1 MSSLIEIGGVAVHQD
16 VNGRYS
22 LNDLHKAAGGE
33 RRHEPS
39 FFLANQQTT
48 DLVSELETTGNPVVK
63 KEGRNGGTFV
73 CKEIVY
79 AYAMWISPKFHLQ
92 VIRTFDDVA
101 SGKLRPA
108 DQTIEAAKLFKP
120 MFQIARMI
128 GCDKQ
133 AAAISANQ
141 AVQAVAG
148 TNLLALMG
156 QTHIEAANQDALYFT
171 PTELGKRI
179 NTSARG
185 VNLLLAEAGLQMKRG
200 DVWEATEEGKA
211 FARIYDTGKRHGSGV
226 PIQQIKW
233 SASVL
238 SLLGKENEAA

>member
-1 MSSLIEIGGVAVHQD
+1 MSPLLKIGDFVVHQD
-16 VNGRYS
+16 SHGRHS
-22 LNDLHKAAGGE
+22 LNDLHHAAGNE

-39 FFLANQQTT
+39 EFLSNLQTKE
-48 DLVSELETTGNPVVK
+48 LVSELKTTGIPVVK

-92 VIRTFDDVA
+92 VIRTFDQLATGQLSPQIKVM
-101 SGKLRPA
+101 
-108 DQTIEAAKLFKP
+108 EAAKLFKP
-120 MFQIARMI
+120 VFQIARMI

-141 AVQAVAG
+141 AVQKVAG

-156 QTHIEAANQDALYFT
+156 QTHIEAENQDTLYFT
-171 PTELGKRI
+171 PTDLGERI
-179 NTSARG
+179 GVSARKL
-185 VNLLLAEAGLQMKRG
+185 NQLLAEAGFQLKRG
-200 DVWEATEEGKA
+200 EVWEVMDDGKD
-211 FARIYDTGKRHGSGV
+211 FARIFDTGKRHGSGV

-233 SASVL
+233 AASVL
-238 SLLGKENEAA
+238 PLLKPATEAV